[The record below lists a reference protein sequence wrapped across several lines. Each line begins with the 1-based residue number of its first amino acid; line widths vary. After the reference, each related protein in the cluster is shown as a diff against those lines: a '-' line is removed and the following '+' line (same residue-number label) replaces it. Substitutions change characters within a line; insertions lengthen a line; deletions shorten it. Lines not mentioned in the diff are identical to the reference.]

1 MGDPRNDNAET
12 STGALKPKGG
22 AGSGAVPAR
31 AARYFE
37 DLPPAVQSAQRTR
50 RKAEIE
56 AIGRLG
62 FPVRG
67 EFAGRPVQIL
77 GPVDRFSPYKEQAR
91 GPEDPFQLMV
101 QRENGDRFITF
112 ASCLTF
118 DGRRLVTPLLPL
130 KNPPNPFDAALS
142 GSRNRIAFMRNAVGR
157 SFSNK
162 SGSIRFSA

>member
-1 MGDPRNDNAET
+1 MGDPRNDHAET

-37 DLPPAVQSAQRTR
+37 DLPPAVQSAQRTQ
-50 RKAEIE
+50 RKTEIE
-56 AIGRLG
+56 AIGRLA

-67 EFAGRPVQIL
+67 EFAGLFVQIL

-101 QRENGDRFITF
+101 QRENGGRFITF
-112 ASCLTF
+112 ASCLKVS
-118 DGRRLVTPLLPL
+118 GRRLVTPLLPL
-130 KNPPNPFDAALS
+130 KNPPNLFAAALDRS
-142 GSRNRIAFMRNAVGR
+142 SNHIAFTRNAASR
-157 SFSNK
+157 PASNK
-162 SGSIRFSA
+162 PGSIRVSA